1 MPITPENYLLMK
13 NVTCFNPWE
22 ASLWVGTEKTASSSS
37 SNRDFVSGRICSPSA
52 RILLSQYCD
61 NFTLNAP
68 NHPIMFQAAYRP
80 NFAGGLSATSK
91 DVQVT

>member
-37 SNRDFVSGRICSPSA
+37 SNRDFVSGRI
-52 RILLSQYCD
+52 
-61 NFTLNAP
+61 LNAP

-80 NFAGGLSATSK
+80 NFAGGRKATSK